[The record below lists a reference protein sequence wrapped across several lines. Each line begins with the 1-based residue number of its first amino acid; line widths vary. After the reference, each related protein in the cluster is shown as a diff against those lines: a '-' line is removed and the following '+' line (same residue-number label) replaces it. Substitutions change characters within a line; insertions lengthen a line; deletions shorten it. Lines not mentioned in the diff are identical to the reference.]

1 MNGMTDYTL
10 YCAPNTY
17 ALSTHALLQ
26 EVGARYRVHWVSLF
40 ADEPDSAFL
49 AASPHAR
56 VPALDGPDGTMFET
70 GAIAL
75 YLAERHPDAGLLVPP
90 GDARRGRF
98 LQWLHYLASTLQP
111 EVLIQYHPEFYFADA
126 ETQARFRKAS
136 HVRLAKVLAVLDAAL
151 APGPY
156 FCGDRITVLDYLLA
170 MQAIWPPVF
179 AGSIDDY
186 PHIARMT
193 RLIAARPSVKR
204 VMIMHE
210 ETWAG
215 VHGGRSGGMNAV
227 S

>member
-1 MNGMTDYTL
+1 MREKAAYTL

-17 ALSTHALLQ
+17 ALSTHALL
-26 EVGARYRVHWVSLF
+26 EEIGASYDIHWVALF
-40 ADEPDSAFL
+40 SDRQDAGFL
-49 AASPHAR
+49 AASPHGR
-56 VPALDGPDGTMFET
+56 VPAIDGPDGTLFET

-75 YLAERHPDAGLLVPP
+75 YLAERHADAGLAVPP

-126 ETQARFRKAS
+126 PTQARFRQAS
-136 HVRLAKVLAVLDAAL
+136 QARLAGVLDVLDQAL

-156 FCGDRITVLDYLLA
+156 FCGDRITILDYLLA

-186 PHIARMT
+186 PNIARMT
-193 RLIAARPSVKR
+193 GLITARPSVKR

-215 VHGGRSGGMNAV
+215 AHGNRSGGMNAA